1 MSVKN
6 TLEDALKQAMRDKD
20 EIKRNSLR
28 LTLSNVK
35 MAEVDAGEDLDDL
48 AVFAILQKEIKTK
61 EETIA
66 EAQKA
71 GRPDMIIPLEEEIV
85 FLKEFLPKELSD
97 AELTELIK
105 GIIAESGAE
114 SIKDMGKVMKTAIEK
129 AAGRAANDRISKL
142 ARELLASE

>member
-35 MAEVDAGEDLDDL
+35 LAEVDAGEDLDDL